1 MSLFKE
7 HLYQMAAY
15 TPPLEGRSVE
25 KHLLLDFNERTLPV
39 SNEVVEALCDY
50 IRSGQLQKYPSYGDI
65 VDELARYVGVQSGQL
80 MITNGS
86 DQGIDLVI
94 RAAVSEGDRAIIPAP
109 SFAMYR
115 QCAEVENA
123 EIIAPEYD
131 RKMGYP
137 TGEVLAEISTNTR
150 LIVVAQPNNPCG
162 TAVSR
167 EDLEML
173 LRAAPDSVV
182 LVDECYYEYSQQTVV
197 DLVDKYANLVVARTF
212 SKTWG
217 LPSLRFGFLVSQANN
232 IAQLLKIRGPYDIN
246 QLSIVAVRAAL
257 ASPDYTREYVREV
270 MEESKPLLE
279 SWLDEHKVPYWKSTA
294 NYIWAFFDKPE
305 PLAEHLQQQGILVRP
320 KKDPDGKLGLRMTL
334 GNMEQTRR
342 LIASIE
348 DFYQ

>member
-1 MSLFKE
+1 MALFKE

-15 TPPLEGRSVE
+15 APPLEGRSVE

-39 SNEVVEALCDY
+39 SDEVVEALCDF

-65 VDELARYVGVQSGQL
+65 VSELAEYVGVSPEQL

-86 DQGIDLVI
+86 DQGIDLVV
-94 RAAVSEGDRAIIPAP
+94 RAAVSKGDRAIIPAP

-115 QCAEVENA
+115 QCAEVEDA
-123 EIIAPEYD
+123 EILSPEYD
-131 RKMGYP
+131 RETGYP
-137 TGEVLAEISTNTR
+137 TCEVLAEISVDTR

-162 TAVSR
+162 TIVSR
-167 EDLEML
+167 DDLQMI
-173 LRAAPDSVV
+173 LRAAPDAVV

-197 DLVDKYANLVVARTF
+197 DLVDKYPNLVVARTF

-232 IAQLLKIRGPYDIN
+232 IEQLLKIRGPYDIN

-257 ASPDYTREYVREV
+257 AAPDYTKDYVREV

-279 SWLDEHKVPYWKSTA
+279 SWLDERKITYWPSTA
-294 NYIWAFFDKPE
+294 NYIWAFFKQPDQ
-305 PLAEHLQQQGILVRP
+305 LAAYLQEQGILVRP
-320 KKDPDGKLGLRMTL
+320 KMDPEGKLGLRVTL
-334 GNMEQTRR
+334 GNLEQTRR
-342 LIASIE
+342 VIESIE
-348 DFYQ
+348 AFYR